1 MPTVMLGELARD
13 VFVGRSLSRIKR
25 ASDAPATPVVSARDV
40 QDILPPVETLETI
53 QTVFGRDLEGA
64 RLEAGDVVVTAR
76 GPVRAAV
83 AEDEHSGAIAG
94 PNLVVVRLGPGPL
107 PYVLAA
113 YLRHPATQ
121 ERLQASTRGTA
132 TTGLGVSDL
141 RALLLRRPGAYGLE
155 TTSEIVVL
163 TNRYASA
170 ALTAVEKRRQLALR
184 FAYDALLPDPAN
196 T

>member
-1 MPTVMLGELARD
+1 MPTVTLGELAHS
-13 VFVGRSLSRIKR
+13 VFVGRSLSRIKL
-25 ASDAPATPVVSARDV
+25 APDAPATPVISARDV
-40 QDILPPVETLETI
+40 QDVLPPVETLETI
-53 QTVFGRDLEGA
+53 QAVFNRDLEDV
-64 RLEAGDVVVTAR
+64 RLQAGDVVVTAR

-83 AEDEHSGAIAG
+83 VEDEHKGALAG
-94 PNLVVVRLGPGPL
+94 PNLVVVHLDPGPL

-113 YLRHPATQ
+113 YLRHPVIQ

-141 RALLLRRPGAYGLE
+141 RALPLRRPGAYGLE

-163 TNRYASA
+163 TNRYAVA

-184 FAYDALLPDPAN
+184 FAYDALLPDPAD